1 MAKPSDATVG
11 VKRQYSTTSSRPFGE
26 ENKKV
31 PSGATVAVTTSTS
44 TTALGNRPLLF
55 PRWANIDTLSVL
67 TGFHEQLTLQF
78 SLSFP
83 PVFVQMCVCA
93 RLCVCLSNSSET
105 NLCAYCVIGSQ
116 KGKKEKVSRPESS
129 VFFTCTLLCTLN
141 GSGKGQLC
149 GMFPERGVNAR
160 LNVQQGILQKRKRK
174 GKKEL

>member
-11 VKRQYSTTSSRPFGE
+11 VKRQYSTTPSRPFGE

-83 PVFVQMCVCA
+83 PVFVQMCVSVSVCTPVS
-93 RLCVCLSNSSET
+93 VCLSHWRRT
-105 NLCAYCVIGSQ
+105 YVPI
-116 KGKKEKVSRPESS
+116 V
-129 VFFTCTLLCTLN
+129 
-141 GSGKGQLC
+141 
-149 GMFPERGVNAR
+149 
-160 LNVQQGILQKRKRK
+160 
-174 GKKEL
+174 